1 MRFLHHALGSH
12 PTCPNQAEG
21 KVTPLC
27 LRSLQI
33 QPDLLVA
40 TSITIIQCN
49 PTFSPSSTSKKKRSP
64 SSSTFLQ
71 LVSND
76 FSAHV
81 LPPMSLFYLDDLMT
95 LLSNYTV
102 SQNSFSPVIVSF
114 DQVPGRSKNNN
125 PHDAATGDGS

>member
-1 MRFLHHALGSH
+1 MPLV
-12 PTCPNQAEG
+12 PTQLVPTKPKG
-21 KVTPLC
+21 RPLRLPVTPLC

-49 PTFSPSSTSKKKRSP
+49 PTFSPSSTSNKKRSP

-102 SQNSFSPVIVSF
+102 SQNSF
-114 DQVPGRSKNNN
+114 RSIKKQ
-125 PHDAATGDGS
+125 